1 MMQNAESVNG
11 RMRQM
16 LTQ

>member
-1 MMQNAESVNG
+1 MQNAESVNG